1 MPLGVTS
8 TLYYLSNTV
17 LGCFAQ
23 FFLGLSSLATLLSL
37 CFSVTF
43 SCDLKVLEFITIED
57 KG

>member
-1 MPLGVTS
+1 MWKENNKTRMPLGVTS

-43 SCDLKVLEFITIED
+43 SFVI
-57 KG
+57 